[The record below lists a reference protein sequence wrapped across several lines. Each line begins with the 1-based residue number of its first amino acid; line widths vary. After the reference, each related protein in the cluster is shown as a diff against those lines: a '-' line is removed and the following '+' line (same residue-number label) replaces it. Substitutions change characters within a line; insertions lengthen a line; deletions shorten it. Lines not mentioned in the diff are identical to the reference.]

1 MNRSLTVSA
10 AQDWRK
16 EFHDFED
23 TTYLNVAAQ
32 GPLPKVAA
40 RAALDALEWKKN
52 PARLPEEAYFGL
64 PNRVRKAIAQIIGA
78 TPDEIAIT
86 AGASAGLAAVA
97 AGIRWHPEDEVLIAQ
112 GEFPAHFST
121 WMPLAEG
128 GRLTVRI
135 VSPRKTWFLTADD
148 FLDCLSPRTRL
159 ISTSLVRFESAT
171 RIDAARLAAACRD
184 KGILLLLDISQCAAA
199 MPLDIRALGADI
211 AVCSGYK
218 WLLSPYGTGFFWIRR
233 ELIDSEQ
240 FDAPAPFYWMA
251 LQGAERFHSLGMNG
265 WKPVR
270 QARRWDSP
278 ETASFFN
285 LAPMA
290 ASLEFLLAAG
300 IETVWE
306 HNKGLI
312 NLLIERLPR
321 DRCRLASPAEWEA
334 RGPFVC
340 VAARSPE
347 KTAALYERLRE
358 GKVMVSLR
366 EGALRIAPHLYN
378 TERDIERLLALLAV

>member
-1 MNRSLTVSA
+1 MSLTASKV
-10 AQDWRK
+10 QDWRK

-32 GPLPKVAA
+32 GPLPKVAL

-64 PNRVRKAIAQIIGA
+64 PDRIRRAIAQIIGA
-78 TPDEIAIT
+78 SPEEIAIT
-86 AGASAGLAAVA
+86 TGASSGLAAVA
-97 AGIRWHPEDEVLIAQ
+97 SGIRWRPGDEVLIAE

-128 GRLTVRI
+128 GKLTVRI
-135 VSPRKTWFLTADD
+135 VSPRKARFLTADD
-148 FLDCLSPRTRL
+148 FLDCLTPRTRL
-159 ISTSLVRFESAT
+159 ISTSLVRFESAA
-171 RIDAARLAAACRD
+171 RIDTFRLAAACRD
-184 KGILLLLDISQCAAA
+184 KGVLLLLDISQCAAA
-199 MPLDIRALGADI
+199 MPLDIRALGADF

-218 WLLSPYGTGFFWIRR
+218 WLLSPYGTGLFWLRR

-251 LQGAERFHSLGMNG
+251 LKGAERFHSLGMDG

-290 ASLEFLLAAG
+290 ASVEFLLSAG

-306 HNKGLI
+306 HNKKLI
-312 NLLIERLPR
+312 SLLIERMPR
-321 DRCRLASPAEWEA
+321 DRCRLASPPEWEA

-340 VAARSPE
+340 VAGRSPE
-347 KTAALYERLRE
+347 KTAALYQKLRE
-358 GKVMVSLR
+358 SKVIVSLR